1 MSNTCPEKDCF
12 MCKIETQYNI
22 EPYRPRPQYRDSIKT
37 KLWIINSAI
46 VIVFI
51 LFMYSTMRGRNKN

>member
-1 MSNTCPEKDCF
+1 MSCPEKDCF
-12 MCKIETQYNI
+12 MCKMEASLTNNDTI

-37 KLWIINSAI
+37 KLWFINSAI

-51 LFMYSTMRGRNKN
+51 LFMFVVSRK